1 LYYDIGNKLSIRLM
15 RSRVSTWNTAG
26 RPTGKTGEI
35 GYNTEED
42 QLEVYDGAGWKKV
55 ALTGV

>member
-1 LYYDIGNKLSIRLM
+1 MDIGNKLSIRITG
-15 RSRVSTWNTAG
+15 SRLSTWNITG
-26 RPTGKTGEI
+26 RPPGKTGEI

-42 QLEVYDGAGWKKV
+42 QLEVYDGAGWKKI